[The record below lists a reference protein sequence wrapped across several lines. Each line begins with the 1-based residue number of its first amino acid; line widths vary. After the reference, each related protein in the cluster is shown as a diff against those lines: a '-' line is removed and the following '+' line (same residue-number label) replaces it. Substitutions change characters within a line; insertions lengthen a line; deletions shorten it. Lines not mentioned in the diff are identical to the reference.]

1 MNTIFVSKVADTSF
15 DLPEANVLIQ
25 VLSSVC
31 LCKLLRIKKKQ
42 DFIKLLYIPRS
53 KSSMKQVKKEF
64 LQYQDEKELNK
75 TKQEFLHYCNTD
87 LG

>member
-1 MNTIFVSKVADTSF
+1 
-15 DLPEANVLIQ
+15 
-25 VLSSVC
+25 
-31 LCKLLRIKKKQ
+31 
-42 DFIKLLYIPRS
+42 
-53 KSSMKQVKKEF
+53 MKQVKKEF